1 MKTKEINNKG
11 MTLPEMILAISMLI
25 AFTGIAVMVTS
36 YTARFFQPL
45 NVEINEE
52 NPSSNNEF
60 RDMANKYIQNYI
72 NYNLSLIKD
81 DKGLIEVY
89 LNFINEKNDNY
100 FFKDARNIVLNEDF
114 KVAKIEENYQFR
126 NFHFN
131 FSSTIN
137 FLIGIIL
144 GFIISF
150 ILSFFL
156 ESSTKKIP

>member
-60 RDMANKYIQNYI
+60 RD
-72 NYNLSLIKD
+72 
-81 DKGLIEVY
+81 
-89 LNFINEKNDNY
+89 
-100 FFKDARNIVLNEDF
+100 VLND
-114 KVAKIEENYQFR
+114 
-126 NFHFN
+126 HL
-131 FSSTIN
+131 IN
-137 FLIGIIL
+137 LL
-144 GFIISF
+144 MQ
-150 ILSFFL
+150 L
-156 ESSTKKIP
+156 